1 MKPVLLIA
9 VTIALIAAACG
20 SDQTT
25 PSDGGG
31 SAPPD
36 TSLPTTTTPDG
47 PLGAGPYP
55 VVTLELTVT
64 HPEAE
69 ALTYTISC
77 LGDTATITGDVPL
90 DPDRACEALGR
101 EDVRT
106 RLVEG
111 PPADQ
116 VCAEI
121 YGGPDVATITGSY
134 DGVDGVPVDT
144 TVDRTNG
151 CGISDWD
158 TLLADILPPALG
170 VVEATS

>member
-1 MKPVLLIA
+1 MKALLVVTVSIA
-9 VTIALIAAACG
+9 FLAAACG
-20 SDQTT
+20 SGAS
-25 PSDGGG
+25 PGADGGDSG
-31 SAPPD
+31 APD
-36 TSLPTTTTPDG
+36 TSSPTTVSDG

-55 VVTLELTVT
+55 VVSLEITVT

-69 ALTYTISC
+69 DLVYTISC

-90 DPDRACEALGR
+90 DADRACEALGR

-116 VCAEI
+116 VCTEI

-134 DGVDGVPVDT
+134 DGVDGTTVDT
-144 TVDRTNG
+144 TVNRTNG
-151 CGISDWD
+151 CGINDWD
-158 TLLADILPPALG
+158 VLLADVLPPALG
-170 VVEATS
+170 VVEPTS